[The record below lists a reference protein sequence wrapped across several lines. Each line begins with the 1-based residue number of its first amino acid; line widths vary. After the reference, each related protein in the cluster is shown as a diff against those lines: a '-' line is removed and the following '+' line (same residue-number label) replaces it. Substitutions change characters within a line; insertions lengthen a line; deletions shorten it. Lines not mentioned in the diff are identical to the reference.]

1 MLRKMR
7 YRLALDLGSTSIGWG
22 LIRLDDDEPPNPTAL
37 IRSGVRLFGDGR
49 EPTNPGEVGASLAV
63 SRRMARQMRRRRDR
77 LLRRK
82 ARISA
87 ALVQL
92 GFWSEDK
99 AQQKLLVTLD
109 PYELRR
115 KGLDHALTPA
125 EFGRALFHLNQRRGF
140 KSNRKTDKGYS
151 DGGLLKSTIK
161 KLREQLVAEGA
172 RSVGEWLAKRHDQRA
187 SVRARLR
194 GKGVKDKAYDLYIDR
209 QMISDEFD
217 RLWAKQAEFTPTV
230 FTEDKRFE
238 LRDVLLYQ
246 RNLKPVTPGK
256 CTLIESEQRALF
268 ALPSTQRFRI
278 HQELNNLRI
287 LNRLEEVPLNL
298 TQRDTLATLLEKDKA
313 TFVQMRKALHLSVGT
328 KFNLEDAKRKHLNG
342 NFTNKALSEPGRFG
356 AVWFSF
362 SEAQQD
368 NIVEKLHNE
377 PDETQLVNWLVK
389 ATGVDEARA
398 EQIATANL
406 PEGYGN
412 LSRKAID
419 LVLPYLRGEVI
430 TFDKAVELAGL
441 GSHSAL
447 SMSQKTGEVP
457 DALPY
462 YGEALPRHV
471 AFADGEAKNTDPPEK
486 RFGRIANPTVHI
498 GLNELRKV
506 VNKLLA
512 RYGHPT
518 EVVIEVARQLKQG
531 QAQRTAEQERQ
542 ALRQKDN
549 EDFAQKICSLSGFKD
564 KHVGAKDLRLMRLW
578 TELNPGDVANR
589 RCPYTGEQI
598 GMARLFSGEVE
609 IEHILPFSMTL
620 DDSLNNQTVAL
631 RRANRDKGNRT
642 PFDAFGHS
650 PTGYDYE
657 KILERAEWM
666 PKDKRKRFAE
676 GALQKWLKEDKDF
689 LPRALNDTAYLSRI
703 AQEYLSWIC
712 PHNRVR
718 AIPGRL
724 TAMLRGKFGL
734 DDILGLKGIKNR
746 NDHRHHAVDA
756 AVIGVT
762 DQGLLQRFAAASASA
777 REGQLSRLVENMPLP
792 WPTYREHVVRAI
804 ERVVVSHRPDHG
816 HQGALHKAYAYG
828 LRSDGMVAK
837 REMLDGFESVG
848 AVEKANFAG
857 VKLQQAIIE
866 ATKGTSGKDFA
877 SRLMAFQQETGVRRV
892 RLLKKLRVIPISDE
906 HAGDRH
912 GTDEE
917 GKPLPYKGY
926 DGNSNH
932 CMEIWRAAKGKW
944 KSSVI
949 SKFEANQIF
958 RTNSADR
965 LRDPRQTQAGEPLVM
980 RLMLN
985 DVVRMSLDGKLSDL
999 RVATIK
1005 TSGEVL
1011 FAPLNEANVDSR
1023 NRDRLKA
1030 KKAQTAQLTDTTD
1043 LSDPSDD
1050 FAYVSKS
1057 AGSLQTA
1064 LARRITI
1071 NEIGDIRDPGFNP

>member
-1 MLRKMR
+1 
-7 YRLALDLGSTSIGWG
+7 
-22 LIRLDDDEPPNPTAL
+22 
-37 IRSGVRLFGDGR
+37 
-49 EPTNPGEVGASLAV
+49 
-63 SRRMARQMRRRRDR
+63 
-77 LLRRK
+77 
-82 ARISA
+82 
-87 ALVQL
+87 
-92 GFWSEDK
+92 
-99 AQQKLLVTLD
+99 
-109 PYELRR
+109 
-115 KGLDHALTPA
+115 
-125 EFGRALFHLNQRRGF
+125 
-140 KSNRKTDKGYS
+140 
-151 DGGLLKSTIK
+151 
-161 KLREQLVAEGA
+161 
-172 RSVGEWLAKRHDQRA
+172 
-187 SVRARLR
+187 
-194 GKGVKDKAYDLYIDR
+194 
-209 QMISDEFD
+209 
-217 RLWAKQAEFTPTV
+217 
-230 FTEDKRFE
+230 
-238 LRDVLLYQ
+238 
-246 RNLKPVTPGK
+246 
-256 CTLIESEQRALF
+256 
-268 ALPSTQRFRI
+268 
-278 HQELNNLRI
+278 
-287 LNRLEEVPLNL
+287 
-298 TQRDTLATLLEKDKA
+298 
-313 TFVQMRKALHLSVGT
+313 
-328 KFNLEDAKRKHLNG
+328 
-342 NFTNKALSEPGRFG
+342 
-356 AVWFSF
+356 
-362 SEAQQD
+362 
-368 NIVEKLHNE
+368 
-377 PDETQLVNWLVK
+377 
-389 ATGVDEARA
+389 
-398 EQIATANL
+398 
-406 PEGYGN
+406 
-412 LSRKAID
+412 
-419 LVLPYLRGEVI
+419 
-430 TFDKAVELAGL
+430 
-441 GSHSAL
+441 
-447 SMSQKTGEVP
+447 
-457 DALPY
+457 
-462 YGEALPRHV
+462 
-471 AFADGEAKNTDPPEK
+471 
-486 RFGRIANPTVHI
+486 VHI

-506 VNKLLA
+506 VNKLIA

-518 EVVIEVARQLKQG
+518 EVVVEVARQLKQG
-531 QAQRTAEQERQ
+531 QKQREAEQERQ
-542 ALRQKDN
+542 ALRQKEND
-549 EDFAQKICSLSGFKD
+549 DYGDKIRSLPGFSG
-564 KHVGAKDLRLMRLW
+564 KHVGAKDIRLMRLW
-578 TELNPGDVANR
+578 TELNPADVANR

-598 GMARLFSGEVE
+598 GITRLFSSEVE

-642 PFDAFGHS
+642 PDEAFGHS
-650 PTGYDYE
+650 PPGYDYE
-657 KILERAEWM
+657 KIIERAALM
-666 PKDKRKRFAE
+666 PAGKSKRFAVD
-676 GALQKWLKEDKDF
+676 AYQKWLKEDKDF
-689 LPRALNDTAYLSRI
+689 LARALNDTAYLSRV
-703 AQEYLSWIC
+703 AKEYLSLVC
-712 PHNRVR
+712 PPNRVR
-718 AIPGRL
+718 VIPGRL

-762 DQGLLQRFAAASASA
+762 DQGMLQRFASASASA
-777 REGQLSRLVENMPLP
+777 REGQLDRLVENMPLP
-792 WPTYREHVVRAI
+792 WETYREHVVRAI

-816 HQGALHKAYAYG
+816 HQGAMHKAYAYG